1 MAIKQFSRPYLH
13 GYDLGVG
20 VDRMSGSPMGQVV
33 RNTASPVENA
43 SGGVV
48 DIRIERIQST
58 EELES
63 ILGIDVEASFGLAS
77 FGAGA
82 SARFNYAKKTAIQAS
97 SLFLSVSVNVELG
110 FLSIDD
116 PVLTEHADGTL
127 GNPTRFQERY
137 GDAFIRGM
145 ARGGL
150 FVGVLRVDTRNE
162 TESEQIS
169 SSLNGAYKLFSLDA
183 KAKFEELSSAHQTQ
197 CFIQMYHE
205 GGPIDLK
212 IVDPTDPRELLNNA
226 NLFLESFRTHP
237 DASSRPYFVTVAPT
251 TIARGEAEPP
261 NAADL
266 EKATDVLIYCAKRRS
281 AILDQLNLMDFIRDN
296 PARFNIPEGG
306 SMSQVIT
313 AAHHFQSDLDL
324 IAKCASRAINDSR
337 DAQFPNTFA
346 QAEGTVFPLGQLP
359 IPMPVQIS
367 EEGDVLVPNFR
378 ECGTWA
384 ACVQLAKDSGL
395 KLAYEYQGEV
405 FAPFEVLDFRPAGGS
420 RVAKGSTVTVVC
432 PPERNVFRL
441 RDRPVLAPWVLRQ
454 QIGR

>member
-1 MAIKQFSRPYLH
+1 
-13 GYDLGVG
+13 
-20 VDRMSGSPMGQVV
+20 MGQVV
-33 RNTASPVENA
+33 RNTATPVENA

-63 ILGIDVEASFGLAS
+63 VLGIDVEASFGLAS

-82 SARFNYAKKTAIQAS
+82 SARFNYAKEAAIQAT
-97 SLFLSVSVNVELG
+97 SLFMTISVNVELG

-127 GNPTRFQERY
+127 GNPTRFQQRY

-162 TESEQIS
+162 TESERIS

-183 KAKFEELSSAHQTQ
+183 KTKFEELSSTHQTQ
-197 CFIQMYHE
+197 CFVQMYHE

-212 IVDPTDPRELLNNA
+212 ILDPTDPRELLNNA
-226 NLFLESFRTHP
+226 NLFLDSFRTHP
-237 DASSRPYFVTVAPT
+237 AESARPYFVTVAPT

-261 NAADL
+261 NAADI

-296 PARFNIPEGG
+296 AARFRFPEGG
-306 SMSQVIT
+306 SMAQVVT
-313 AAHHFQSDLDL
+313 AAHNFQNDLDL

-337 DAQFPNTFA
+337 EAQFPNTFA
-346 QAEGTVFPLGQLP
+346 QAEGTVFPSGELP
-359 IPMPVQIS
+359 DPMPVQNA
-367 EEGDVLVPNFR
+367 EQGDVVVPNFR
-378 ECGTWA
+378 ECDTWS
-384 ACVQLAKDSGL
+384 ACVALAREAGL
-395 KLAYEYQGEV
+395 KLAYEYQGEA

-420 RVAKGSTVTVVC
+420 RVAKGSTITVVC

-441 RDRPVLAPWVLRQ
+441 RDRVVVAPWVLRQ
-454 QIGR
+454 IGT